1 MARGR
6 RVTSVDVARE
16 AGVSQTTVSYVLNN
30 VSHQKISE
38 ETRQRIFAA
47 VDKLGYTPSAAART
61 LRLGRS
67 DIVLLVIADVPLGST
82 AIELIEHLT
91 ADLEQHDLSVITR
104 IESGRTVASLWKDL
118 APAAVVTFAPVAK
131 EHRED
136 MRAGDTYVV
145 DVWGDSEGGPNV
157 MTRGQIRIGQLQIA
171 HLVAKGHTR
180 VGYAAPADPRLRAF
194 LDPRLEGVRQGCA
207 EHGLTP
213 PSVREVT
220 LDTDAAATT
229 AARTWRAE
237 GVTAVCAFNDEVA
250 IALLSG
256 MRAAGLSAPGD
267 LAVIGVDDNPMARF
281 AEPPLTTVNQHM
293 EAFAAEL
300 TDAVLKGLQSRRG
313 PRPAPSEIATLVIR
327 RSA

>member
-67 DIVLLVIADVPLGST
+67 NIVLLLIADVPLGST

-91 ADLEQHDLSVITR
+91 ADLERHDLSVITR

-118 APAAVVTFAPVAK
+118 APAAVVSFAPVAK
-131 EHRED
+131 GHRED
-136 MRAGDTYVV
+136 MRAGGTYVV

-157 MTRGQIRIGQLQIA
+157 MTRGQIRIGQMQIA

-194 LDPRLEGVRQGCA
+194 LDPRLQGVRQGCT

-213 PSVREVT
+213 PSEREVA
-220 LDTDAAATT
+220 LDTDAAT
-229 AARTWRAE
+229 AAAQAWQAE

-250 IALLSG
+250 IALLAG

-281 AEPPLTTVNQHM
+281 AEPPLTTINQHM

-300 TDAVLKGLQSRRG
+300 TDAVLKGLESGRG